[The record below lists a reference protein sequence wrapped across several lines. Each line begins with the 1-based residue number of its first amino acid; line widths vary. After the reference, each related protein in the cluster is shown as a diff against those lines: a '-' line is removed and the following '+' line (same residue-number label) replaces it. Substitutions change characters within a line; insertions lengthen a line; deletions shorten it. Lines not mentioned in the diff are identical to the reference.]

1 MKNFIDIIKALFLVI
16 EIYIFSKGA
25 KNKMKNL
32 TKWFK
37 SNKGAIVSLLAFV
50 LSISDLLFN
59 WILGENTIYVLGFNL
74 VGVLGIAISLIIAVF
89 TSGFS
94 SAKVQEV
101 IDKAKNQL
109 KLDANNGLSY
119 EERVKIGKKIN
130 ALQKKKA
137 EIKKENQAVIDNVEV
152 YNIPS
157 NDDAIKY
164 ENYKKQTAILDGQ
177 IKKLRIKLGE
187 IKEDE

>member
-1 MKNFIDIIKALFLVI
+1 MKNIIDIIKALFLVI

-32 TKWFK
+32 SKWFK
-37 SNKGAIVSLLAFV
+37 SNKGAIVSLLTFV

-74 VGVLGIAISLIIAVF
+74 VGVLGLAIALAIAVF

>member
-32 TKWFK
+32 SKWFK
-37 SNKGAIVSLLAFV
+37 SNKGAIASLLTFV

-74 VGVLGIAISLIIAVF
+74 VGVLGVAIALAIAVF

-101 IDKAKNQL
+101 IDKAKKQL

-137 EIKKENQAVIDNVEV
+137 EIKKQNQAVIDNVEV

>member
-1 MKNFIDIIKALFLVI
+1 VKNFIDIIKALFLVI

-32 TKWFK
+32 SKWFK
-37 SNKGAIVSLLAFV
+37 SNKGAIVSLLTFV

-74 VGVLGIAISLIIAVF
+74 VGVLGVAIALIIAVF

>member
-32 TKWFK
+32 SKWFK
-37 SNKGAIVSLLAFV
+37 SNKGAIVSLLTFV

-74 VGVLGIAISLIIAVF
+74 VGVLGVAIALIIAVF

-177 IKKLRIKLGE
+177 IKKLKIKLGE